1 MNSFQAPPWLKS
13 EVEVVQ
19 ASDTDKEVK
28 RLVGNPKWVKGG
40 PSPNPA
46 GRPRGP
52 TPQTK
57 LKQRMLEDA
66 DGIVDAIVA
75 RALEGDIGAASL
87 ILSRVIPAL
96 KAQTEKVEFEFDAS
110 APISEQVEAVLGAIS
125 AGALA
130 PDVGKG
136 LIEAI
141 GLLSQMRATEQL
153 EARITALEALEVR
166 K

>member
-1 MNSFQAPPWLKS
+1 
-13 EVEVVQ
+13 
-19 ASDTDKEVK
+19 
-28 RLVGNPKWVKGG
+28 
-40 PSPNPA
+40 
-46 GRPRGP
+46 
-52 TPQTK
+52 
-57 LKQRMLEDA
+57 MLEDA